1 MSEAP
6 QETTNQRT
14 YNPIFGVAGVLLGAA
29 LATFLGRLLSVGI
42 ADLRGALHLDFAA
55 ASWIGTS
62 YNMGLMFIGPFSVYL
77 GGLLG
82 PRRVLLTC
90 AGLFSIFCLLMPF
103 AAHFS
108 FLITLVVLAG
118 LTAGTFYPLSL
129 ACCRRNFPQ

>member
-42 ADLRGALHLDFAA
+42 ADLRGALHLDFDA

-82 PRRVLLTC
+82 PRRVLLT
-90 AGLFSIFCLLMPF
+90 AATIFTLLGVVMPF
-103 AAHFS
+103 S
-108 FLITLVVLAG
+108 
-118 LTAGTFYPLSL
+118 
-129 ACCRRNFPQ
+129 